1 MSLNDYDA
9 FHLEYCFIPHEA
21 PALTAFPSILFI
33 TAFIYLLPSNP
44 HSAFLSLLSL
54 LLIEVSSCHSS
65 FL

>member
-1 MSLNDYDA
+1 MDMSDYDV
-9 FHLEYCFIPHEA
+9 FHLEYCFVCHGA
-21 PALTAFPSILFI
+21 PALAAFPSILLI
-33 TAFIYLLPSNP
+33 TVFIYLLPSNP